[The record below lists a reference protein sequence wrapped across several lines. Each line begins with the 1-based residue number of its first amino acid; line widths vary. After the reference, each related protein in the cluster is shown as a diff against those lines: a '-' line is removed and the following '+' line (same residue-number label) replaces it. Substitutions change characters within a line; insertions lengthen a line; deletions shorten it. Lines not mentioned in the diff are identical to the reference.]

1 MNVIMAS
8 RLITKNSAAD
18 PEIGFYVLV
27 RTFMEKKRVSMTGL
41 EPTLLEL
48 IFKLGLGLN
57 PGASGCN
64 NFVTKPF
71 QLLFSPTS

>member
-1 MNVIMAS
+1 MDVIMAS

-57 PGASGCN
+57 HSA
-64 NFVTKPF
+64 NFAYMRG
-71 QLLFSPTS
+71 